1 MDKKDIFY
9 KTRKN
14 VTIISTSIVFL
25 CLFVFVIIFQGIYK
39 SNTFRNIDSEIINQK
54 NIVQKD
60 IIRRENNDNPY
71 FKKDYILKILNMKP
85 NMIVIINDG
94 NKGNVVTQNP
104 YFLDNKIL
112 DFRIDQ
118 YDKIINIKNEGYNF
132 RGIKFKHRQYDIEV
146 IMNIDTELQ
155 SIKGIK
161 RSLYISLI
169 LLLIIA
175 LILSKFLAD
184 WVIKPLKKAY
194 DKQVYFVQD
203 ASHEMRTP
211 LAVIKGKIELL
222 TKDLGYKLDDNFEH
236 ISKIMTEIRSLE
248 KLNKDLLILSK
259 EDIDSSVNIQSYKLD
274 DFIMDISEFYND
286 LAEIQEKEFNVLK
299 PKEDIEVIWEY
310 EKIKRCVVILLENAF
325 KYTRENGKINLI
337 FESSNKFITIKVQ
350 DNGIG
355 IKEKDQSRIF
365 DRFFRTDDVRAEDI
379 SGSGIGLSLL
389 SSISKTLGFKI
400 KLVSKYNEGS
410 EFTLVIPKKL

>member
-39 SNTFRNIDSEIINQK
+39 SNTFRNIDDEIINQK

-71 FKKDYILKILNMKP
+71 FKKDYILKIPNMKP

-259 EDIDSSVNIQSYKLD
+259 EDIDSSVNIQPYKLD

>member
-39 SNTFRNIDSEIINQK
+39 SNTFRNIDNEIINQK

-60 IIRRENNDNPY
+60 IMRRENNDNPY
-71 FKKDYILKILNMKP
+71 FKKDYTLKFPNMKP
-85 NMIVIINDG
+85 NMIVIINEG
-94 NKGNVVTQNP
+94 NKGNVITQNP

-112 DFRIDQ
+112 DFKIDQ

-132 RGIKFKHRQYDIEV
+132 RGIKFKHRQYNIEI

-222 TKDLGYKLDDNFEH
+222 TKDLGYKLDENFEH

-259 EDIDSSVNIQSYKLD
+259 EDIDSSVNIQPCKLD
-274 DFIMDISEFYND
+274 DFIMDISEFYTD
-286 LAEIQEKEFNVLK
+286 LAEIQEKEFNVLN

-389 SSISKTLGFKI
+389 SSISKTLGVKI

-410 EFTLVIPKKL
+410 EFTLIIPKKL